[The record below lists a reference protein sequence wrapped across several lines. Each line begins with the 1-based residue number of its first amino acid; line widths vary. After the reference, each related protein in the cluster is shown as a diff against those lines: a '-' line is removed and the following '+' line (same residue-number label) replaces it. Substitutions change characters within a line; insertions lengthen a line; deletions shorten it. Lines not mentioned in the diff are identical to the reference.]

1 MILVQYVYVKNV
13 VNIYLNKK
21 DHLFQCVVFIS
32 VIIDKVQ
39 ASVSRN
45 RNRSSVTITIDPDPI
60 KKEYIELLESTSS
73 EGLIDDAAAIESK
86 RRAIDEIIDI
96 FDYYPRSVAA
106 TSSPEA
112 VVKAKNQKIRK

>member
-1 MILVQYVYVKNV
+1 
-13 VNIYLNKK
+13 
-21 DHLFQCVVFIS
+21 VVFIS
-32 VIIDKVQ
+32 VIINKVQ

-96 FDYYPRSVAA
+96 FDYFIQDLSLLHHH
-106 TSSPEA
+106 
-112 VVKAKNQKIRK
+112 QKQ

>member
-45 RNRSSVTITIDPDPI
+45 RNRSSVTITTDPDPF
-60 KKEYIELLESTSS
+60 KKEYTSS

-112 VVKAKNQKIRK
+112 FIKAKNQKIRK

>member
-1 MILVQYVYVKNV
+1 M
-13 VNIYLNKK
+13 
-21 DHLFQCVVFIS
+21 VFIS
-32 VIIDKVQ
+32 VIINKVQ

-112 VVKAKNQKIRK
+112 VIKAKNQKIRK